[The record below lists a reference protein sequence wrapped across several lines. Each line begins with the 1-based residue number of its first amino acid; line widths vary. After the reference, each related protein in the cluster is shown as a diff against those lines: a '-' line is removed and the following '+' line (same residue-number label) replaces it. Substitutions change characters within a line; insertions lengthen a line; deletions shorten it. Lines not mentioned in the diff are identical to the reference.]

1 MHTRTPGTQLVT
13 LRPVEPDRGVHHHPV
28 PELPVSFVNVRS
40 TVFWGE
46 RTECKDDL
54 AKIRQGGGGQVRN
67 SEAAKE
73 AFMI

>member
-1 MHTRTPGTQLVT
+1 MGGGGSEWERLLAPDFCSGTWMK
-13 LRPVEPDRGVHHHPV
+13 
-28 PELPVSFVNVRS
+28 VRS

-46 RTECKDDL
+46 RTERKDNL